1 MTNPRILWHASRADI
16 DRPTIAGRTEGDNH
30 ANSGL
35 GIYCAMAPYDYIN
48 GFGAHIH
55 ALTLKEDVRVLS
67 MKLDDLRR
75 MGERAQD
82 DPDRKW
88 YEAQGRRLA
97 RDYDIIEI
105 VEINGAAEQAI
116 ILSDEAVVSSQRMT
130 SEEFARIATDRVAA
144 KKPKL

>member
-1 MTNPRILWHASRADI
+1 
-16 DRPTIAGRTEGDNH
+16 
-30 ANSGL
+30 
-35 GIYCAMAPYDYIN
+35 
-48 GFGAHIH
+48 
-55 ALTLKEDVRVLS
+55 